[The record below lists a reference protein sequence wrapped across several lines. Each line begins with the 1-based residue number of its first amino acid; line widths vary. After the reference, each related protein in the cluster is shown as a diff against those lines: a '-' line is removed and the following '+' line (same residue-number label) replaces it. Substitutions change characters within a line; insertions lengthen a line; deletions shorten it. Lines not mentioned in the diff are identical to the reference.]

1 MDVIAHVTS
10 RFAVLARERILSRL
24 ALGDDVA
31 SLPAHDLEELDVRA
45 VDPRNAALVRLG
57 ALLAL
62 DPSTASL
69 HRAATEAQLAGVSPD
84 EIVRCLVSLVPTLGV
99 ARISS
104 VAPGLALVLGFD
116 VDAAMEEHRP
126 ARDSQPSVSRREVA
140 YR

>member
-1 MDVIAHVTS
+1 M
-10 RFAVLARERILSRL
+10 LARERILSRL

-31 SLPAHDLEELDVRA
+31 ALPACDLEDLDVHA

-62 DPSTASL
+62 DPSPASL
-69 HRAATEAQLAGVSPD
+69 HRVAAETQLAGVSPD

-99 ARISS
+99 ARISAVVPS
-104 VAPGLALVLGFD
+104 LALSLGFD

-126 ARDSQPSVSRREVA
+126 ARESQSSPNRREIV

>member
-1 MDVIAHVTS
+1 MAP

-24 ALGDDVA
+24 ALGDDVV
-31 SLPAHDLEELDVRA
+31 SLPASDLEELDMHA

-62 DPSTASL
+62 DPSTAAL
-69 HRAATEAQLAGVSPD
+69 HRVATEAQLAGVSPD

-99 ARISS
+99 ARISTVVPS
-104 VAPGLALVLGFD
+104 LALALGFD
-116 VDAAMEEHRP
+116 LDAAMEEHRP
-126 ARDSQPSVSRREVA
+126 VRESQPSMARREIV